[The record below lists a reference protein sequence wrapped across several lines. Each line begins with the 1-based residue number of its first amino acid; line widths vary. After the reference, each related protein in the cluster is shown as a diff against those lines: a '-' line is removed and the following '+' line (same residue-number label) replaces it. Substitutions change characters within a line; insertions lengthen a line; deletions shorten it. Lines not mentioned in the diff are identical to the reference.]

1 MTSLIYDKTDD
12 GPDDFW
18 TTERLKEEF
27 FLCLANAKE
36 NIYNDDGKPVTVRK
50 YYAQARYKMPLIPV
64 GSPSPPFW
72 IYFSDLTP
80 KIQGDFTEYCTDVS
94 EREVTLFL
102 KEVAG
107 RFFENLDF
115 AYYHGSVMKCLRV
128 RLVSGSE

>member
-1 MTSLIYDKTDD
+1 MDSSE
-12 GPDDFW
+12 DFW

-27 FLCLANAKE
+27 FLCLAGVKE
-36 NIYNDDGKPVTVRK
+36 KIYNIEGKAVTVRK

-64 GSPSPPFW
+64 ASPSPPFW

-80 KIQGDFTEYCTDVS
+80 RIQGDFTEYCTDVS

-128 RLVSGSE
+128 RLVS